1 MCVWN
6 SPMPPPTAFSLFAS
20 EATATR
26 PIRPSA
32 IMKKITKY
40 SAYTRF
46 ATRNR
51 ILFYFRQP
59 ISPRKALYTVGCF
72 FFVVFFYYF
81 HPKGLSPQT
90 PPLSPARRNVCGSN
104 IPPVRFFFPSLRE
117 TCPNVLGSKVLPPGV
132 LAHWHH
138 PLLLLPRRWL
148 DAQCC
153 QKSFFACA
161 CFFSGRS
168 TDGLV
173 SLNEKLGRW

>member
-138 PLLLLPRRWL
+138 PLLL
-148 DAQCC
+148 
-153 QKSFFACA
+153 
-161 CFFSGRS
+161 
-168 TDGLV
+168 
-173 SLNEKLGRW
+173 